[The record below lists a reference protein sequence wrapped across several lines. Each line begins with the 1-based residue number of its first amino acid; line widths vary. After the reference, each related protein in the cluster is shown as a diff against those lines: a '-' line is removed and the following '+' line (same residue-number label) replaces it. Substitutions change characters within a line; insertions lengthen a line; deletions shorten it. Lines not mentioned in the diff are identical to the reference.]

1 MRFLPDVEACV
12 TILSAPDPSMATH
25 AGETMTDIAQIAGLE
40 IDAVVQVTGKKGYS
54 GEEIP
59 KTKGRSRVRTWRS

>member
-40 IDAVVQVTGKKGYS
+40 IDAVVSYP
-54 GEEIP
+54 P
-59 KTKGRSRVRTWRS
+59 KIGQ